1 MAVAG
6 EMQVTTVRVVGAL
19 AVMRFVR
26 THAVHKIIFTLKVFN
41 RTTEVLPTGD
51 VGRAS
56 LSVCWCSIVRL

>member
-26 THAVHKIIFTLKVFN
+26 THAVHKIIFTLRCAMCFM
-41 RTTEVLPTGD
+41 TY
-51 VGRAS
+51 
-56 LSVCWCSIVRL
+56 SV

>member
-41 RTTEVLPTGD
+41 RSGQKFCPQVMWGGP
-51 VGRAS
+51 A
-56 LSVCWCSIVRL
+56 